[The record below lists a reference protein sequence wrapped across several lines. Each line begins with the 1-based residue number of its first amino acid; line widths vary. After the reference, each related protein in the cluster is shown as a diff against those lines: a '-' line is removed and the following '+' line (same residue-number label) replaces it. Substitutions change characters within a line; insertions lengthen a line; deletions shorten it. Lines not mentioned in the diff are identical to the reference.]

1 MGGLPPGTAQKK
13 SPDDLSDPRA
23 APAPGARLT
32 ATAAP
37 ARSGQRWT
45 EEPTLPTGWGAAM
58 GYRDFADSG
67 PDPEALAM
75 VRERAV
81 QAVLDRARRLLRHGA
96 RPMETI
102 EAGWPAPGELDLDL
116 TLARP
121 RPWSAEDLRVVQRL
135 PRDADVVAVLDMS
148 LSMTGEKIALLAV
161 AAAILR
167 LKLERLGVVAFDS
180 AAHVLAPAGS
190 ALHPRAIVRRVLEVP
205 ARGYTNIHAG
215 LEAGADALARSTRR
229 ERLGLLL
236 SDGVAN
242 LGPDPA
248 LAAARYPRLHV
259 VQIGAPRPQAERACR
274 AIAEAGRGRRLHAP
288 TYAALPRVVR
298 DLLYRL

>member
-1 MGGLPPGTAQKK
+1 MMAAAA
-13 SPDDLSDPRA
+13 SDQPRSMDEA
-23 APAPGARLT
+23 
-32 ATAAP
+32 
-37 ARSGQRWT
+37 S
-45 EEPTLPTGWGAAM
+45 LPTGWAAAT
-58 GYRDFADSG
+58 GYRDFVES
-67 PDPEALAM
+67 DPTAGALAV

-96 RPMETI
+96 RPMEVV
-102 EAGWPAPGELDLDL
+102 EAGWPAAGELDLDR
-116 TLARP
+116 TLERP
-121 RPWSAEDLRVVQRL
+121 RPWAPEDLRVVRRL

-180 AAHVLAPAGS
+180 AAHVLTPAGS
-190 ALHPRAIVRRVLEVP
+190 ALHPREVVRRVLEVP
-205 ARGYTNIHAG
+205 AAGFTNIHAG
-215 LEAGADALARSTRR
+215 LEAGAEALTRSPRR

-242 LGPDPA
+242 MGPDPV
-248 LAAARYPRLHV
+248 LAAGRFPRLHV
-259 VQIGAPRPQAERACR
+259 IQIGAPRPQAERACR
-274 AIAEAGRGRRLHAP
+274 SIAEAGRGRRLHAP